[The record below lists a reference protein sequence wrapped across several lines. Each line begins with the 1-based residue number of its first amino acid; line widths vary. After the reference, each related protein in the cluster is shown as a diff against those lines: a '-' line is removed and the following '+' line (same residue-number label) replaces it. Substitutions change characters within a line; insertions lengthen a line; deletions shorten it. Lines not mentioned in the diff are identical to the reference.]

1 MTNHNLSLKDFEAL
15 RAKKSTRVVFI
26 YDPKHAA
33 NYSLPSGSIK
43 VALSDSKSYLLTH
56 LRESENVLIVCC
68 IYGTASEEIVEELWD
83 AHEFSNL
90 YNLKGGLIRWLEYA
104 DENQEDAPLC
114 SHERVRYSRQSLLP
128 GIGEEGQVK
137 LKSSSILVV
146 GCGGLGCPI
155 ISQLAAV
162 GIGKISII
170 DDDVVSLSNLNRQFL
185 FAEKDIGRKKV
196 DVAAEFVRKQ
206 NPLCQIQT
214 YDALLNENN
223 VIDLICSHDIIID
236 ATDSYETRYLIN
248 KVCVQK
254 EKPFIFG
261 SVQGFVGQVAL
272 FENSGNAPCYQCTFP
287 AAPLKESRKS
297 CDVNGVLGN
306 LPSLIGSVQTSK
318 ALKHILFGT
327 NDHTLFQYNFIAETY
342 KKYQMTKNKHC
353 FCSNED
359 K

>member
-1 MTNHNLSLKDFEAL
+1 
-15 RAKKSTRVVFI
+15 
-26 YDPKHAA
+26 
-33 NYSLPSGSIK
+33 
-43 VALSDSKSYLLTH
+43 
-56 LRESENVLIVCC
+56 
-68 IYGTASEEIVEELWD
+68 
-83 AHEFSNL
+83 
-90 YNLKGGLIRWLEYA
+90 
-104 DENQEDAPLC
+104 
-114 SHERVRYSRQSLLP
+114 LLP